1 MIVLLSPAKI
11 QNFKTEPVLFP
22 VSQPTFLHEAA
33 QLVEIIREMSMEKLG
48 HLLKVN
54 FELVQ
59 LNAER
64 FSKWQLPFTTE
75 NAKPAVQ
82 VFNGEV
88 FHGLDV
94 RSLDQPGLHFLNRHL
109 RIFSGL
115 YGLLK
120 PFDLIQPYR
129 IDFGDDFRL
138 PNGQNLYAFW
148 SDKITDELNR
158 ALDELDEPRII
169 LNLASNE
176 YIKGINRKKINA
188 TILNVDFLQIQPV
201 GYKTIVV
208 YTKKARGMMTR
219 FVTENRLTDD
229 DYLKAFDLEK
239 YMWNQHL
246 STNKKLVFVR

>member
-22 VSQPTFLHEAA
+22 VSQPTFLDEAA
-33 QLVEIIREMSMEKLG
+33 QLVEIIREMSMENLG
-48 HLLKVN
+48 DLLKVN

-169 LNLASNE
+169 LNQASNE

>member
-48 HLLKVN
+48 DLLKVN

-94 RSLDQPGLHFLNRHL
+94 RSLDQPGLQFLNRHL
-109 RIFSGL
+109 RIFQACTGC
-115 YGLLK
+115 
-120 PFDLIQPYR
+120 
-129 IDFGDDFRL
+129 
-138 PNGQNLYAFW
+138 
-148 SDKITDELNR
+148 
-158 ALDELDEPRII
+158 
-169 LNLASNE
+169 
-176 YIKGINRKKINA
+176 
-188 TILNVDFLQIQPV
+188 
-201 GYKTIVV
+201 
-208 YTKKARGMMTR
+208 
-219 FVTENRLTDD
+219 
-229 DYLKAFDLEK
+229 
-239 YMWNQHL
+239 
-246 STNKKLVFVR
+246 